1 MPTPRK
7 NLIQTFL
14 LCFFVSLPSTSQAK
28 DIEISAST
36 IKNFLPEKPEQT
48 SFGKL
53 EFLGGLEL
61 TSKDKNF
68 GGFSGLR
75 LSEEGKVL
83 YAVSDQGHF
92 LKANIIRDPED
103 KISALKNTEFPRLR
117 NRVGK
122 KIKGKK
128 NGDAESLEISGKQ
141 FLIGFERNHR
151 VDFFT
156 QKNAKLWADE
166 GAKPI
171 GLKGYDFPNNKGPE
185 AIAISPLTQE
195 LFVFSE
201 YAPNKKGH
209 HQGLIIKGNKI
220 EPLAVTLTAGYSLTD
235 AHFLADGDLLILER
249 FYTPLTGQAMRIRKF
264 ESTELKANAVI
275 SGEIILEATNQMEID
290 NMEGLAITKKQDGS
304 TRVTLISDDNFLQK
318 SANNSPGIQTD

>member
-1 MPTPRK
+1 M
-7 NLIQTFL
+7 
-14 LCFFVSLPSTSQAK
+14 SLPFASQAK
-28 DIEISAST
+28 DIEISTSP
-36 IKNFLPEKPEQT
+36 IKNFLPEKPEQS

-75 LSEEGKVL
+75 LSKDGKTL

-92 LKANIIRDPED
+92 LKANIVRDPEGE
-103 KISALKNTEFPRLR
+103 ISALKNAEFSRLR

-128 NGDAESLEISGKQ
+128 N
-141 FLIGFERNHR
+141 
-151 VDFFT
+151 DFFN

-166 GAKPI
+166 RADPV
-171 GLKGYDFPNNKGPE
+171 GLQGYDFPNNKGPE

-195 LFVFSE
+195 LFVFAE
-201 YAPNKKGH
+201 YAPNEDNH
-209 HQGLIIKGNKI
+209 HQGLIIKGSKV

-235 AHFLADGDLLILER
+235 AHFLTDGESVDPGKVLHTNNWPGHAHTQVR
-249 FYTPLTGQAMRIRKF
+249 KYRTKGQCRDFWR
-264 ESTELKANAVI
+264 NHY
-275 SGEIILEATNQMEID
+275 
-290 NMEGLAITKKQDGS
+290 GS
-304 TRVTLISDDNFLQK
+304 S
-318 SANNSPGIQTD
+318 